1 MKRTLNQ
8 NQRRAVKRN
17 WHLMK
22 TAGFITELSR
32 IQWFTNSTNIKEKCD
47 KAIKAIQELQ
57 KEIQDSK
64 TNEWIA

>member
-22 TAGFITELSR
+22 TAGFITELNR
-32 IQWFTNSTNIKEKCD
+32 MQWFTNSVNIRTKCD
-47 KAIKAIQELQ
+47 NAINAIRELQ

-64 TNEWIA
+64 TEEWIA